1 MHNGRCAYHSPTYCF
16 ASGNHVGQE
25 LRLAV
30 AATIKSG
37 AEAIAF
43 LAPMLPVRGDRETLI
58 VLYLDAQDRVVDHA
72 AFPGDETGVD
82 IPVRKIL
89 VHAIL
94 RDARGLLI
102 AHNHPSGDPTPSEA
116 DVVETRKLAVAVRP
130 LGMALHD
137 HLIRAGNEWRSLAAM
152 DLI

>member
-1 MHNGRCAYHSPTYCF
+1 
-16 ASGNHVGQE
+16 
-25 LRLAV
+25 
-30 AATIKSG
+30 
-37 AEAIAF
+37 
-43 LAPMLPVRGDRETLI
+43 MLPVCGDRETLI
-58 VLYLDAQDRVVDHA
+58 VLYLDAQDRVVDHV